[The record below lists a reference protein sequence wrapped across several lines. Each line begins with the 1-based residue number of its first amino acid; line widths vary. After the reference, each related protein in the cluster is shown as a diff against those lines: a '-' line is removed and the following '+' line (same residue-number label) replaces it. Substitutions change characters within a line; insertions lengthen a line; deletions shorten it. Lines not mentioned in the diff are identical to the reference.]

1 MKTFRTKLNS
11 SLFRTTVLLS
21 LVVASFPLLAKP
33 VALVTEVKGQVFVV
47 TPEGQTRTLKVN
59 DRLEDKSEIMVGEDG
74 DVSLND
80 YYDATYHLT
89 HGSHLKFF
97 NKSVQLKKGKA
108 WIQSL
113 TQRHPLALTTANA
126 HVGFNKG
133 EFIATFDQ
141 ATSKSQV
148 LVVNGEVEVSNVLD
162 RNMKTTVSA
171 GNFTLLDPEEENGL
185 PRSATKVGLTSLNQ
199 SLAEFK
205 ALPMNMRTEVK
216 REIASVTE
224 APVAPA
230 APVKKGEIVFMSH
243 GKLKSNSRIPASE
256 KGEAH
261 KYMAKRATVKTTQ
274 IAAVPM
280 RFYGMNTSESVE
292 VTPRQP
298 ASVTTDVVLALPNK
312 VAPDLN
318 VDTEF
323 NETFRIQKVS
333 SPKYSK
339 DLEKL
344 IQDLKSY

>member
-1 MKTFRTKLNS
+1 MKTFRTKLKS
-11 SLFRTTVLLS
+11 SLVLS
-21 LVVASFPLLAKP
+21 LVAASFPLLAKP
-33 VALVTEVKGQVFVV
+33 VAQVTEVKGSVFVV

-80 YYDATYHLT
+80 YFDATYHLVQ
-89 HGSHLKFF
+89 GSHLKIFS
-97 NKSVQLKKGKA
+97 KSAQLKKGKA

-113 TQRHPLALTTANA
+113 TGRHPLVLTTANA
-126 HVGFNKG
+126 YVAFNKS

-141 ATSKSQV
+141 ATSKTQV

-162 RNMKTTVSA
+162 KNMKTTVAA
-171 GNFTLLDPEEENGL
+171 GTFTLLDPEEENGL

-205 ALPMNMRTEVK
+205 ALPLNMRTEVK

-224 APVAPA
+224 APVAPVT
-230 APVKKGEIVFMSH
+230 PVKRGEIVFMSH
-243 GKLKSNSRIPASE
+243 GKLQSNSRVPASAT
-256 KGEAH
+256 GEAH
-261 KYMAKRATVKTTQ
+261 KYLAKKRSVKNAQ
-274 IAAVPM
+274 IAAVPL
-280 RFYGMNTSESVE
+280 RFYGMNTSVSVVE
-292 VTPRQP
+292 APREP
-298 ASVTTDVVLALPNK
+298 ASLTPEVVIALPNK

-323 NETFRIQKVS
+323 DNSFRIQKAS
-333 SPKYSK
+333 APKHSK